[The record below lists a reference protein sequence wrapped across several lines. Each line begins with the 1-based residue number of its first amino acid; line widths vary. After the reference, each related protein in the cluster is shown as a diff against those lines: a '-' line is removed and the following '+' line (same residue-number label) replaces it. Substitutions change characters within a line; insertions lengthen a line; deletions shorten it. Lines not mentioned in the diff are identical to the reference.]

1 MTYRRS
7 TSTITTAQQP
17 RRQRLARRWR
27 GSDSGVGGVSV
38 KLSATWRRQWQRNG
52 GGGVSMAI
60 TKWQILASSCEGM
73 EYTEDTKKKF

>member
-27 GSDSGVGGVSV
+27 GGDSGGGGVSV
-38 KLSATWRRQWQRNG
+38 KASATWRRQWQRDG
-52 GGGVSMAI
+52 SGGVSVAI
-60 TKWQILASSCEGM
+60 TKRQILASSCKGT
-73 EYTEDTKKKF
+73 EYTEEAKKKF